1 MASVVW
7 RPSGAGWC
15 RLPSPFTRVACLPT
29 CLKELCGHI
38 WTKSLSLLFPSLQL
52 VKVKLPQARGVR
64 LLATLP
70 QGNRYIAPGRQ
81 HWMLLCLC
89 MYRHGCMGCLGGWP
103 SCMVAGWCLGDLP
116 AWLLAG
122 VWVEPHCMAAGW
134 VTVSGLWNYRG
145 V

>member
-7 RPSGAGWC
+7 RPSGASWC

-29 CLKELCGHI
+29 WLKELCGHI
-38 WTKSLSLLFPSLQL
+38 WTKSLSLLFPGLQL
-52 VKVKLPQARGVR
+52 VKVKLPQAGGVR
-64 LLATLP
+64 LLVPPLP

-89 MYRHGCMGCLGGWP
+89 MHRHGCMGCLGGIP
-103 SCMVAGWCLGDLP
+103 LLHGCCGPP

-122 VWVEPHCMAAGW
+122 VWVGSPPAWLLAGVW
-134 VTVSGLWNYRG
+134 VGSLPAWLLAG
-145 V
+145 